1 MAAQDVLRDLQLL
14 FQSRYGLIHIV
25 TEEDER
31 ALSLLHHVTD
41 RISVPL
47 FTWSRIEGITR
58 VDRQGAIFDT
68 KEPQKAM
75 AHVAA
80 ADIEAIYHFH
90 RLGSHLESDEIFRA
104 QLKAGAKKL
113 EEKNGAIVLTGT
125 EIIFPP
131 DLDQMTATVVLPA
144 PGEEEYRDLLS
155 NLLRDLSRR
164 QYVEVS
170 MSKGEMA
177 GLLKHLSGLT
187 LLEAQKILTKAI
199 IEDGRL
205 APEDIQHVIKAK
217 KAVVEREG
225 LLEYYPVEQ
234 SMTNIADLA
243 TLKAWLR
250 KRKNVVANPVKAE
263 EFGLTFPR
271 GVLLLGVPGCGKSLS
286 AKAVASEWGLP
297 LLKFD
302 TSNLYNKYIGESEKN
317 FKRAIRA
324 AERMAPV
331 ILWIDELEKA
341 FAVGGT
347 EDGGVSQ
354 RILGSFLSWMQDR
367 KKEVFIVA
375 TANDIERLP
384 PEFLRK
390 GRFDEIFFVDLPD
403 TETRREI
410 FRIHLANR
418 GQATDDFHLDALA
431 TEANG
436 FSGSEIEEVVVSGLY
451 TAFSE
456 EAVLTT
462 ADLLKEIRNT
472 VPLSVTMGEK
482 VEALRD
488 WARERTVSAN

>member
-1 MAAQDVLRDLQLL
+1 VA
-14 FQSRYGLIHIV
+14 
-25 TEEDER
+25 
-31 ALSLLHHVTD
+31 D
-41 RISVPL
+41 RIGIPL

-58 VDRQGAIFDT
+58 VDRKGSIFDT
-68 KEPQKAM
+68 KEPGKAM

-80 ADIEAIYHFH
+80 ADIPAIYHFH
-90 RLGSHLESDEIFRA
+90 GMGSHIESDEVLRA
-104 QLKAGAKKL
+104 HLKAGARKL
-113 EEKNGAIVLTGT
+113 EEKDGAVVLTGA
-125 EIIFPP
+125 ELHFPQE
-131 DLDQMTATVVLPA
+131 LDPLVATVVLPA

-155 NLLRDLSRR
+155 NLLRDLSER
-164 QYVEVS
+164 QYVEVA
-170 MSKGEMA
+170 MSNEEMA
-177 GLLKHLSGLT
+177 GLLRHLSGLT

-205 APEDIQHVIKAK
+205 ASEDIRHVVEAK

-234 SMTNIADLA
+234 SMADIADLA
-243 TLKAWLR
+243 TLKEWLA
-250 KRKNVVANPVKAE
+250 KRKNVVANPLKAQ

-286 AKAVASEWGLP
+286 AKAVASEWKLP

-341 FAVGGT
+341 FAAGGS

-367 KKEVFIVA
+367 KGEVFIVA

-403 TETRREI
+403 LETRRDI
-410 FRIHLANR
+410 FRIHLENR
-418 GQATDDFHLDALA
+418 GQDPHSIDLEFLA
-431 TEANG
+431 REAEG
-436 FSGSEIEEVVVSGLY
+436 FSGSEIEEVVLSGLY
-451 TAFSE
+451 SAFSE
-456 EAVLTT
+456 ETT
-462 ADLLKEIRNT
+462 LDTEALDREVKGT

-482 VEALRD
+482 VQALRE
-488 WARERTVSAN
+488 WASQRTVSAN